1 MKGIFSR
8 NKKDSLGVPSKG
20 QKVIGINF
28 NKNILKFVCLK
39 IVGNKIE
46 IVSVFTH
53 NIVGLTEN
61 DIAQII
67 REQIDGLK
75 SNKLDVISILSADT
89 VITKS
94 IEIPSIDPQEIK
106 EIVNLQAS
114 RHTPYSRE
122 EIIVDY
128 ITIGTYRNSYTKIL
142 LIIIVR
148 GYIKKQLEIF
158 DKAKVKLKNIV
169 LAQEGLAKVIPK
181 MLDLDTKTFPVGIV
195 HVDDYFSDFI
205 VVYNRKPIYIRHIPI
220 GIQNLLKGERA
231 EYKSK
236 FVEEIKRSI
245 EAYQTESIEKTPNEF
260 VLTGLVEDLRNW
272 ENSLKDILHM
282 SVKIMPYFNKFT
294 ISKIILETFTKSE
307 YLTYLNVITPLLAWK
322 EVSISLLPEEVKLK
336 LSFEEKSREMIKT
349 SILVLGILVL
359 GISIFMSKIVF
370 KKIVLYELNKK
381 YSFLEKEVKEIKE
394 KVEKVNL
401 IDENLYNSK
410 YFLNIFSEF
419 HEIVPIYLQIIDI
432 NFDNKNN
439 FSVKGTAA
447 SMATVFTFV
456 DSMENS
462 KYFTKVKTRY
472 ATKRKDG
479 LRDLT
484 DFEISALLNEE
495 VKE

>member
-1 MKGIFSR
+1 
-8 NKKDSLGVPSKG
+8 SK
-20 QKVIGINF
+20 V
-28 NKNILKFVCLK
+28 
-39 IVGNKIE
+39 
-46 IVSVFTH
+46 
-53 NIVGLTEN
+53 
-61 DIAQII
+61 
-67 REQIDGLK
+67 
-75 SNKLDVISILSADT
+75 
-89 VITKS
+89 
-94 IEIPSIDPQEIK
+94 
-106 EIVNLQAS
+106 
-114 RHTPYSRE
+114 
-122 EIIVDY
+122 
-128 ITIGTYRNSYTKIL
+128 
-142 LIIIVR
+142 
-148 GYIKKQLEIF
+148 
-158 DKAKVKLKNIV
+158 
-169 LAQEGLAKVIPK
+169 
-181 MLDLDTKTFPVGIV
+181 
-195 HVDDYFSDFI
+195 
-205 VVYNRKPIYIRHIPI
+205 
-220 GIQNLLKGERA
+220 
-231 EYKSK
+231 
-236 FVEEIKRSI
+236 
-245 EAYQTESIEKTPNEF
+245 
-260 VLTGLVEDLRNW
+260 
-272 ENSLKDILHM
+272 
-282 SVKIMPYFNKFT
+282 
-294 ISKIILETFTKSE
+294 ILETFTKSE

-322 EVSISLLPEEVKLK
+322 EVTISLLPEEVKLK
-336 LSFEEKSREMIKT
+336 LSFEDKSREMIKT

-432 NFDNKNN
+432 NFVNKNN